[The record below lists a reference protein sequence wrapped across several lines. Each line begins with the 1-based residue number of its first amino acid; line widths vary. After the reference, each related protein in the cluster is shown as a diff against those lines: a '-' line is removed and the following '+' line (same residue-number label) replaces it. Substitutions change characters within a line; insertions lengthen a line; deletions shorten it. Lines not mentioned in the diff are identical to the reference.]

1 MSFHDGVPMA
11 SILDGIDLKSIV
23 MVLEDHQI
31 FVGPSILNNREYLY
45 YFIGNCNDIRQDAV
59 RNDIVRRFHR
69 VDQVCLKL
77 SMSLCITGHPLH
89 TARLVELFGYVEA
102 TVRGHHKDGI
112 VEALRIYRNKFFLQH
127 SAMVFW
133 MTRVE
138 EFEEARTLVK
148 DHRLNSTLP
157 VFRPDITVVDVL
169 NGLPLRRAC
178 EILESLHDVPT
189 EMTYR
194 KDVFIQF
201 CAILPLNI
209 SDQFVLEL
217 KREYENRIHYAK
229 RLRIETQTDEESF
242 MCPVNEELHGW
253 WYS

>member
-1 MSFHDGVPMA
+1 MTFDKTPFVMISYGDSTE
-11 SILDGIDLKSIV
+11 SIK
-23 MVLEDHQI
+23 
-31 FVGPSILNNREYLY
+31 
-45 YFIGNCNDIRQDAV
+45 
-59 RNDIVRRFHR
+59 
-69 VDQVCLKL
+69 
-77 SMSLCITGHPLH
+77 CISGHPLH
-89 TARLVELFGYVEA
+89 TARLVEPFGYVEA

-112 VEALRIYRNKFFLQH
+112 VEALRSVSPTEIVPYELLRETKATIFQFCSLLDPIALNDFRQHLQDQVLPATFRNDILDSMIDGFEEY
-127 SAMVFW
+127 
-133 MTRVE
+133 MTLPSRMTWVE

-169 NGLPLRRAC
+169 NGLPLHRAC

-229 RLRIETQTDEESF
+229 RLRTETQTDEESF
-242 MCPVNEELHGW
+242 MCPVDEELHGW